1 MDVFRIFWQYSNELK
16 TKSFDKIILSS
27 KGQPKFYI
35 RSSHFNQIGR
45 EYDMQNPIY
54 IVRTFPEN
62 VYNINE
68 TKVFDSWIGGL
79 LGVIAR
85 QMSDFNDFAKT
96 TLK

>member
-1 MDVFRIFWQYSNELK
+1 MNFTHVLVFDIKKIQLTNSAVDVFRIFWQYSNELK

-54 IVRTFPEN
+54 IV
-62 VYNINE
+62 
-68 TKVFDSWIGGL
+68 
-79 LGVIAR
+79 
-85 QMSDFNDFAKT
+85 
-96 TLK
+96 

>member
-1 MDVFRIFWQYSNELK
+1 MYLEYFGNIQMNSKQNLLI
-16 TKSFDKIILSS
+16 KSFYRQKVSLSFIYVAAILTRLAENMTCKI
-27 KGQPKFYI
+27 P
-35 RSSHFNQIGR
+35 
-45 EYDMQNPIY
+45 Y